1 MKLIDNTSSYAYKRL
16 LKNLEGQGLPL
27 FLNVTSKST
36 VPFIN
41 SHKISRLFLDYY
53 SGTKMLSGPHFE
65 IYSFVKKPPIVSLP

>member
-1 MKLIDNTSSYAYKRL
+1 MKLIDNTRSYAYKRSL
-16 LKNLEGQGLPL
+16 ENLEGQSIP
-27 FLNVTSKST
+27 FLINVTSKSN

-41 SHKISRLFLDYY
+41 SHKIFRQFLGYY